1 MTWNPDALP
10 IAFVD
15 LETTGGNAIH
25 DRITEIGIV
34 EVGPDG
40 VSEWSSLVNPECSIS
55 PAIQSL
61 TGISNDMVADAPTFS
76 GLAKEVHM
84 RLEGRVFVAHN
95 ARFDYGF
102 LKQSLAREGY
112 AFRPTVLCTV
122 KLSRHLFPHY
132 PKHNLDAL
140 IERHG
145 LFADARH
152 RALADAQLIHQFWNK
167 VHALFQPEI
176 LDAALRHLTR
186 RPALPPHLD
195 AAMIDDLPDGPGVY
209 LFYADSD
216 LPLYIG
222 KAKDIRKRVLSHFA
236 ADHSSAKEMS
246 LAQQVRRIEYIET
259 GGEIGALL
267 QEAQLV
273 KKMLPTHNRQLR
285 RTRELCSIRLREH
298 PAHGLLPEIVFA
310 SDLDFGRQDKLYGL
324 FKTQREAKNVLKDL
338 AREHRLCEGLL
349 GLEKLRPGGPCF
361 GFQIRTCNGA
371 CIGKEPALSHAARL
385 VIGLSRLKL
394 KVWPFAGPAVIR
406 EGHEVHVIDH
416 WSYLGSAKTEAEI
429 WQLLETGRPQ
439 FDRDT
444 YRILQK
450 ASARLSLLKRQIETA

>member
-1 MTWNPDALP
+1 MTWNPNALP

-15 LETTGGNAIH
+15 LETTGGNAMH

-34 EVGPDG
+34 EVSREG

-61 TGISNDMVADAPTFS
+61 TGITNDMVADAPTFS
-76 GLAKEVHM
+76 GLAKEIHQ
-84 RLEGRVFVAHN
+84 RLHGRIFVAHN

-112 AFRPTVLCTV
+112 SFRPTVLCTV
-122 KLSRHLFPHY
+122 KLSRHLFPQH
-132 PKHNLDAL
+132 PRHNLDSL
-140 IERHG
+140 IARHG
-145 LFADARH
+145 LVADGRH
-152 RALADAQLIHQFWNK
+152 RALADAQLIHQFWNQ
-167 VHALFQPEI
+167 VHELFDTNV
-176 LDAALRHLTR
+176 LGAALKHLTG
-186 RPALPPHLD
+186 RPSLPPHLD
-195 AAMIDDLPDGPGVY
+195 AAAVDDLPDGPGVY
-209 LFYADSD
+209 LFYADND

-236 ADHSSAKEMS
+236 ADHSSSKEMS
-246 LAQQVRRIEYIET
+246 LAQQVRRIDYIET

-267 QEAQLV
+267 QEALLI

-285 RTRELCSIRLREH
+285 RNKELCSIRLKEH
-298 PAHGLLPEIVFA
+298 AMHGVLPEIVFA
-310 SDLDFGRQDKLYGL
+310 SDLDFGVQDKLYGL
-324 FKTQREAKNVLKDL
+324 FKTQREARNVLKDL

-349 GLEKLRPGGPCF
+349 GLEKLRADSPCF
-361 GFQIRTCNGA
+361 GFQIKRCDGA
-371 CIGKEPALSHAARL
+371 CIGREPALNHAARL
-385 VIGLSRLKL
+385 MLGLAKLKL
-394 KVWPFAGPAVIR
+394 KAWPFAGPAIIR

-416 WSYLGSAKTEAEI
+416 WSYLGSARNEAEM
-429 WQLLETGRPQ
+429 WQLLETGKPQ

-450 ASARLSLLKRQIETA
+450 SVHKLLGLARRA